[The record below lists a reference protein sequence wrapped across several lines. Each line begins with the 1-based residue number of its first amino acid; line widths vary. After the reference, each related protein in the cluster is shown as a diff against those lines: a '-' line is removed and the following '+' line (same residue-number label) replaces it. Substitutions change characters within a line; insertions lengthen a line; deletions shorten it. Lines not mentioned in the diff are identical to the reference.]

1 LANFDADSRK
11 LRLRCECCTPKSP
24 KLNDNSNFVWLQ
36 SELKRQ
42 READMENIEGRVW
55 VARRRLIAQ
64 GKAYHAGTVVPASAL
79 GRNAREL
86 ERTGY
91 VWNAPAHQPVAGL
104 KPVDLPEPPPA
115 PAKKPKL
122 RLVRLNDPVASWR
135 ESYREAQKH
144 FPSAADAMDFLMAH
158 EEARSLY
165 KLATATAVAREKA
178 RLRGAMQS
186 VTPDMVGF

>member
-1 LANFDADSRK
+1 
-11 LRLRCECCTPKSP
+11 
-24 KLNDNSNFVWLQ
+24 
-36 SELKRQ
+36 
-42 READMENIEGRVW
+42 MENIEGRVW

-104 KPVDLPEPPPA
+104 KPVDLPPAAPP

-122 RLVRLNDPVASWR
+122 AKCIVRLSDPISSVR
-135 ESYREAQKH
+135 ESFREARKS
-144 FPSAADAMDFLMAH
+144 FTSDPDCWDYLLTS
-158 EEARSLY
+158 EEFRSMY
-165 KLATATAVAREKA
+165 KMAVAHAVAAKKA
-178 RLRGAMQS
+178 EYKGAMQS
-186 VTPDMVGF
+186 ITPDMCGF